1 MNIFWIFHAK
11 RIKQLSLIIIA
22 AFFTAGLLYVERSQ
36 IAVFSTSDG
45 PQAFYKAETDD
56 KQIAL
61 TFNISWGENRIG
73 PILDILD
80 QKEVDHANFFI
91 SASWAERY
99 PDLVQEIKDRG
110 HTIGSHGYQYKDYT
124 SWDTEK
130 IRRDINQSSQVL
142 AELTGERPTLLRPP
156 NGSFD
161 KNVLQVAD
169 SQGFSIIHWSINSKD
184 YQNPGVDAIVEEVVP
199 STNSGD
205 IILFHASDSVK
216 QTHKALPII
225 IDQLRGKGFNFT
237 TVEDLMASTK
247 AENEEIK

>member
-1 MNIFWIFHAK
+1 MKFFWIFHAK
-11 RIKQLSLIIIA
+11 RIKQLSLIIVA

-80 QKEVDHANFFI
+80 QKEVDHATFFI

-110 HTIGSHGYQYKDYT
+110 HSIGSHGYQYKDYT
-124 SWDTEK
+124 SLDNEK
-130 IRRDINQSSQVL
+130 VRKDINQSSQVL
-142 AELTGERPTLLRPP
+142 AELTGERPILLRPP
-156 NGSFD
+156 NGSFN

-169 SQGFSIIHWSINSKD
+169 SQGFSVVHWSVNSKD
-184 YQNPGVDAIVEEVVP
+184 YQNPGVDSIVEEVVP
-199 STNSGD
+199 STDSGD
-205 IILFHASDSVK
+205 ILLFHASDSVK

-225 IDQLRGKGFNFT
+225 IDQLRGKGFTFT

-247 AENEEIK
+247 AKNEEIK

>member
-56 KQIAL
+56 KQVAL

-124 SWDTEK
+124 SWDNEK
-130 IRRDINQSSQVL
+130 VRKDINQSRQVL
-142 AELTGERPTLLRPP
+142 EELIGERPSLLRPP
-156 NGSFD
+156 NGSFNKD
-161 KNVLQVAD
+161 VLQVAD
-169 SQGFSIIHWSINSKD
+169 TQGFSVIHWSINSKD
-184 YQNPGVDAIVEEVVP
+184 YQNPGVDAIIEEVVP
-199 STNSGD
+199 ATGSGD
-205 IILFHASDSVK
+205 VILFHASDSVK

-225 IDQLRGKGFNFT
+225 IDQLRGKGFTFT

-247 AENEEIK
+247 AENDEIK

>member
-1 MNIFWIFHAK
+1 MNFFWIFHAK
-11 RIKQLSLIIIA
+11 RVKQLSLIIIA

-61 TFNISWGENRIG
+61 TFNISWGENRIR

-80 QKEVDHANFFI
+80 QKEIDHANFFI

-99 PDLVQEIKDRG
+99 PDLVKEIKDKG
-110 HTIGSHGYQYKDYT
+110 HSIGSHGYQYKDYT
-124 SWDTEK
+124 GWESDK
-130 IRRDINQSSQVL
+130 IRQDLNQSSQVL
-142 AELTGERPTLLRPP
+142 TELTGERPTLLRPP
-156 NGSFD
+156 NGSFN
-161 KNVLQVAD
+161 KEVLKIAD
-169 SQGFSIIHWSINSKD
+169 AQNYSVIHWSVNSKD
-184 YQNPGVDAIVEEVVP
+184 YQNPGVEAIVNEVV
-199 STNSGD
+199 SSADSGD

-216 QTHKALPII
+216 QTHQALPII
-225 IDQLRGKGFNFT
+225 IDQLRDKGYSFT

-247 AENEEIK
+247 AKNEEVK

>member
-1 MNIFWIFHAK
+1 MNFFWIFHAK
-11 RIKQLSLIIIA
+11 HIKQLSLIIIA

-36 IAVFSTSDG
+36 IAVFSTPDG

-91 SASWAERY
+91 SAAWAERY
-99 PDLVQEIKDRG
+99 PDLVSEIKDRG
-110 HTIGSHGYQYKDYT
+110 HSIGSHGYQYKDYT
-124 SWDTEK
+124 SWDNEK
-130 IRRDINQSSQVL
+130 IRQDLTQSSQIL
-142 AELTGERPTLLRPP
+142 QELTGERPTLLRPP
-156 NGSFD
+156 NGSFNKD
-161 KNVLQVAD
+161 VLQIAD
-169 SQGFSIIHWSINSKD
+169 AQGYSVIHWSVNSKD
-184 YQNPGVDAIVEEVVP
+184 YTNPGVDAIVNEVVP
-199 STNSGD
+199 ATDSGD

-225 IDQLRGKGFNFT
+225 IDQLRGKGFTFT